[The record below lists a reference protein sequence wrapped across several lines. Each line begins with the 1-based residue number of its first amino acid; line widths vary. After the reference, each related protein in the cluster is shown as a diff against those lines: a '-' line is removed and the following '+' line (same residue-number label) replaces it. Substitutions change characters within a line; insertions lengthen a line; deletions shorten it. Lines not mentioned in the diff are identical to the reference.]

1 MKKETEQTKDMK
13 ILVINAGSSS
23 LKYQLFDMN
32 GEKVIAKGN
41 CEMIG
46 LDGSVI
52 SYKRNGKEDKFPGA
66 KNQEEAIT
74 KILNILIDKE
84 IGVIESFKE
93 ISAVGHRVVMGGSKF
108 KESVLITEKVIKE
121 VEELSAL
128 APLHNPANALGIR
141 ACKKVMPKTPMVA
154 IFDTAFHQTMPEIAY
169 MYGIKYE
176 DYKKYNL
183 RRFGMHGTSHR
194 YVVEEL
200 AKVLKKD
207 KNKVKAITCHL
218 GNGSS
223 ITAIE
228 NGQSVD
234 TSMGLTPLQ
243 GLVMGTRSG
252 DIDPTLVE
260 FLCNKKNMTVSECM
274 MYLNKECGLLGI
286 SGKTSDMRAVRG
298 FADKGDARS
307 KLALDMLSYSAR
319 KYVGQYLAVLNGAD
333 AIVFTGGIGENRN
346 EMREQIIE
354 NMENLG
360 IILDKKKNDN
370 FKRGEIELISSKK
383 SKIKIYVI
391 PTDEELMM
399 ARDTKDLVSKK

>member
-1 MKKETEQTKDMK
+1 MKKEEIKQEGMK

-66 KNQEEAIT
+66 KNHEEAIS
-74 KILNILIDKE
+74 KILNILIDPE
-84 IGVIESFKE
+84 IGVIKSFKE
-93 ISAVGHRVVMGGSKF
+93 IGAVGHRVVMGGSKF

-121 VEELSAL
+121 VEALSSL

-176 DYKKYNL
+176 DYKKYDL

-207 KNKVKAITCHL
+207 KSKLKAITCHL

-223 ITAIE
+223 ITAIR

-260 FLCNKKNMTVSECM
+260 FLCEKKNMSVKECM
-274 MYLNKECGLLGI
+274 MYLNKQCGLLGI
-286 SGKTSDMRAVRG
+286 SGKSSDMRAVEG
-298 FADKGDARS
+298 FANKGDARS
-307 KLALDMLSYSAR
+307 RLALDMLSYSVR
-319 KYVGQYLAVLNGAD
+319 KYIGTYMSVLNGAD
-333 AIVFTGGIGENRN
+333 AIVFTGGIGENSK
-346 EMREQIIE
+346 ELREE
-354 NMENLG
+354 VLSNMENLG
-360 IILDKKKNDN
+360 VVLDKKKNDN
-370 FKRGEIELISSKK
+370 FTRGKIELISSKK
-383 SKIKIYVI
+383 SKIKVYVI

-399 ARDTKDLVSKK
+399 ARDTQALVLKK

>member
-1 MKKETEQTKDMK
+1 M
-13 ILVINAGSSS
+13 
-23 LKYQLFDMN
+23 LFR
-32 GEKVIAKGN
+32 
-41 CEMIG
+41 
-46 LDGSVI
+46 S
-52 SYKRNGKEDKFPGA
+52 
-66 KNQEEAIT
+66 
-74 KILNILIDKE
+74 
-84 IGVIESFKE
+84 
-93 ISAVGHRVVMGGSKF
+93 VVMGGSKF

-207 KNKVKAITCHL
+207 KSKVKAITCHL